1 MSAGGRS
8 FIEQLFGLDGR
19 VALVTGASNG
29 IGRRMALTLARAG
42 ARVVLVARRAD
53 MLDAAVRD
61 IEAAGGAAVAV
72 PWDLLDLQSL
82 ASLHGKASE
91 AYGAPDILVNAAG
104 VNLRLPAEDYTPAQW
119 NQTIALNLSVPF
131 FLGQACVP
139 AMREKR
145 RGNIINIASLQ
156 SVRAFTNGI
165 AYGASKGGVA
175 QLTRAMA
182 EAWSRYGIT
191 ANAVQPGFFPT
202 ELTAPVFSNPEV
214 AAHHARMTA
223 IGRNG
228 ELADLDGTT
237 IFLASRASAY
247 VTGQI
252 IAVDGGYTAK

>member
-1 MSAGGRS
+1 MSSGQQD
-8 FIEQLFGLDGR
+8 FIHGLFGLEGR

-29 IGRRMALTLARAG
+29 IGRRMATTLARAG
-42 ARVVLVARRAD
+42 ARVVLVARRAE
-53 MLDAAVRD
+53 LL
-61 IEAAGGAAVAV
+61 EATAREIAEAGGEAHAL
-72 PWDLLDLQSL
+72 PWDLCDLAGL
-82 ASLHGKASE
+82 ARMHAQASKPF
-91 AYGAPDILVNAAG
+91 GAPDILVNAAG
-104 VNLRLPAEDYTPAQW
+104 VNLRLPAETYTPEQW
-119 NQTIALNLSVPF
+119 NQTIALNLSAPF

-139 AMREKR
+139 AMREKGL
-145 RGNIINIASLQ
+145 GNIINIASLQ
-156 SVRAFTNGI
+156 SYRAFTNGI

-182 EAWSRYGIT
+182 EAWSRDRIT
-191 ANAVQPGFFPT
+191 ANAIQPGFFPT

-228 ELADLDGTT
+228 ELPDLDGVT

-252 IAVDGGYTAK
+252 IGVDGGYTAK